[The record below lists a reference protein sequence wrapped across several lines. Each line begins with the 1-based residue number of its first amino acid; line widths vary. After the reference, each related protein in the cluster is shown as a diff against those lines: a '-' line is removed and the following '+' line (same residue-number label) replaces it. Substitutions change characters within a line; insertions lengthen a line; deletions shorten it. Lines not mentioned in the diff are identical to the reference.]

1 MEIRKIYES
10 FAEDLDIPLRDSSEY
25 NLKYNELFR
34 LIKQVSDKELAKKL
48 EDGVQE
54 LSEAICIVRGRNKA
68 RSAVDNYAAKGLTI
82 GGERDGYNRRAVR

>member
-1 MEIRKIYES
+1 MEIRKIYET

-54 LSEAICIVRGRNKA
+54 LSEAVSSVSSEAGIKLGAQLIITLLK
-68 RSAVDNYAAKGLTI
+68 D
-82 GGERDGYNRRAVR
+82 

>member
-25 NLKYNELFR
+25 NLKYNELSR

-54 LSEAICIVRGRNKA
+54 LSEAVSSVSSGAGIKLGAQLIITLLK
-68 RSAVDNYAAKGLTI
+68 D
-82 GGERDGYNRRAVR
+82 

>member
-1 MEIRKIYES
+1 MEIRNIYES

-54 LSEAICIVRGRNKA
+54 LSEAVSSVSSEAGIKLGAQLIITLLK
-68 RSAVDNYAAKGLTI
+68 D
-82 GGERDGYNRRAVR
+82 

>member
-25 NLKYNELFR
+25 NLKYNELSR
-34 LIKQVSDKELAKKL
+34 LIKHVSDKELAKKL

-54 LSEAICIVRGRNKA
+54 LSEAVSSVSSEAGIKLGAQLIITLLK
-68 RSAVDNYAAKGLTI
+68 D
-82 GGERDGYNRRAVR
+82 

>member
-1 MEIRKIYES
+1 MEIRNIYES
-10 FAEDLDIPLRDSSEY
+10 FAENLDIPLRDSSEY

-54 LSEAICIVRGRNKA
+54 LSEAVSSVSSEVGIKLGAQLIITLLK
-68 RSAVDNYAAKGLTI
+68 D
-82 GGERDGYNRRAVR
+82 

>member
-25 NLKYNELFR
+25 NLKYNELSR

-48 EDGVQE
+48 
-54 LSEAICIVRGRNKA
+54 
-68 RSAVDNYAAKGLTI
+68 
-82 GGERDGYNRRAVR
+82 

>member
-10 FAEDLDIPLRDSSEY
+10 FAEDLDIPLRDSREY
-25 NLKYNELFR
+25 NLKYNELSR

-54 LSEAICIVRGRNKA
+54 LSEAVSSVSSEAGIKLGAQLIITLLK
-68 RSAVDNYAAKGLTI
+68 D
-82 GGERDGYNRRAVR
+82 

>member
-1 MEIRKIYES
+1 MEIRNIYES
-10 FAEDLDIPLRDSSEY
+10 FAENLNIPLRDSSEY

-54 LSEAICIVRGRNKA
+54 LSEAVSSVSSEVGIKLGAQLIITLLK
-68 RSAVDNYAAKGLTI
+68 D
-82 GGERDGYNRRAVR
+82 

>member
-54 LSEAICIVRGRNKA
+54 LSEAVSSVSSEAGIKLGAQLIITLLK
-68 RSAVDNYAAKGLTI
+68 D
-82 GGERDGYNRRAVR
+82 RR

>member
-10 FAEDLDIPLRDSSEY
+10 FAENLDIPLRDSSEY
-25 NLKYNELFR
+25 NLKYNELSR

-54 LSEAICIVRGRNKA
+54 LSEAVSSVSSEAGIKLGAQLIITLLK
-68 RSAVDNYAAKGLTI
+68 D
-82 GGERDGYNRRAVR
+82 

>member
-25 NLKYNELFR
+25 NLKYNELSG
-34 LIKQVSDKELAKKL
+34 LIKHVSDKELAKKL

-54 LSEAICIVRGRNKA
+54 LSEAVSSVSSEAGIKLGAQLIITLLK
-68 RSAVDNYAAKGLTI
+68 D
-82 GGERDGYNRRAVR
+82 

>member
-1 MEIRKIYES
+1 MEIRKIYET

-25 NLKYNELFR
+25 NLKYNELSR

-54 LSEAICIVRGRNKA
+54 LSEAVSSVSSEAGIKLGAKLIVSLLR
-68 RSAVDNYAAKGLTI
+68 
-82 GGERDGYNRRAVR
+82 

>member
-25 NLKYNELFR
+25 NLKYNELSG
-34 LIKQVSDKELAKKL
+34 LIKQVSDMELAKKL

-54 LSEAICIVRGRNKA
+54 LSEAVSSVSSEAGIKLGAQLIITLLK
-68 RSAVDNYAAKGLTI
+68 D
-82 GGERDGYNRRAVR
+82 

>member
-10 FAEDLDIPLRDSSEY
+10 FAEDLDIPLRDRSEY
-25 NLKYNELFR
+25 NLKYNELSR

-54 LSEAICIVRGRNKA
+54 LSEAVSSVSSEVGIKLGAQLIITLLK
-68 RSAVDNYAAKGLTI
+68 D
-82 GGERDGYNRRAVR
+82 

>member
-1 MEIRKIYES
+1 MEIRNIYES
-10 FAEDLDIPLRDSSEY
+10 FAANLDIPLRDSSEY

-54 LSEAICIVRGRNKA
+54 LSEAVSSVSSEVGIKLGAQLIITLLK
-68 RSAVDNYAAKGLTI
+68 D
-82 GGERDGYNRRAVR
+82 

>member
-34 LIKQVSDKELAKKL
+34 LIKQVSDKELTKKL

-54 LSEAICIVRGRNKA
+54 LSEAVSSVSSEAGIKLGAQLIITLLK
-68 RSAVDNYAAKGLTI
+68 D
-82 GGERDGYNRRAVR
+82 

>member
-25 NLKYNELFR
+25 NLKYNELSR

-54 LSEAICIVRGRNKA
+54 LSEAV
-68 RSAVDNYAAKGLTI
+68 SSVSS
-82 GGERDGYNRRAVR
+82 EDGIKLGAELIITLLKD

>member
-25 NLKYNELFR
+25 NLKYNELSG

-54 LSEAICIVRGRNKA
+54 LSEAVSSVSSEAGIKLGAQLIITLLK
-68 RSAVDNYAAKGLTI
+68 D
-82 GGERDGYNRRAVR
+82 

>member
-1 MEIRKIYES
+1 MDIRKIYES

-25 NLKYNELFR
+25 NLKYNELSR

-54 LSEAICIVRGRNKA
+54 LSEAVSSVSSEAGIKLGAQLIITLLK
-68 RSAVDNYAAKGLTI
+68 D
-82 GGERDGYNRRAVR
+82 

>member
-25 NLKYNELFR
+25 NLKYNELSR

-54 LSEAICIVRGRNKA
+54 LSEAVSSVSSEAGIKLGAQLIITLLK
-68 RSAVDNYAAKGLTI
+68 D
-82 GGERDGYNRRAVR
+82 

>member
-10 FAEDLDIPLRDSSEY
+10 FAENLDIPLRDSSEY

-54 LSEAICIVRGRNKA
+54 LSEAVSSVSSEAGIKLGAQLIITLLK
-68 RSAVDNYAAKGLTI
+68 D
-82 GGERDGYNRRAVR
+82 

>member
-1 MEIRKIYES
+1 MEIRNIYES

-25 NLKYNELFR
+25 NLKYNELSR

-54 LSEAICIVRGRNKA
+54 LSEAVSSVSSEAGIKLGAQLIITLLK
-68 RSAVDNYAAKGLTI
+68 D
-82 GGERDGYNRRAVR
+82 

>member
-25 NLKYNELFR
+25 NLKYNELYG

-54 LSEAICIVRGRNKA
+54 LSEAVSSVSSEAGIKLGAQLIITLLK
-68 RSAVDNYAAKGLTI
+68 D
-82 GGERDGYNRRAVR
+82 

>member
-1 MEIRKIYES
+1 MEIRNIYES
-10 FAEDLDIPLRDSSEY
+10 FAENLDIPLRDSSEY

-54 LSEAICIVRGRNKA
+54 LSEAVSSVSSEAGIKLGAQLIITLLK
-68 RSAVDNYAAKGLTI
+68 D
-82 GGERDGYNRRAVR
+82 

>member
-25 NLKYNELFR
+25 NLKYNELSR

-54 LSEAICIVRGRNKA
+54 LSEAVSSVSSEAGIKLG
-68 RSAVDNYAAKGLTI
+68 AKLI
-82 GGERDGYNRRAVR
+82 ASLLK

>member
-25 NLKYNELFR
+25 NLKYNELSG

-54 LSEAICIVRGRNKA
+54 LSEAVSSVSSEVGIKLGAQLIITLLK
-68 RSAVDNYAAKGLTI
+68 D
-82 GGERDGYNRRAVR
+82 

>member
-10 FAEDLDIPLRDSSEY
+10 FAEDMDIPLRDSIEY
-25 NLKYNELFR
+25 NLKYNELSR

-54 LSEAICIVRGRNKA
+54 LSEAVSSVSSEAGIKLGAQLIITLLK
-68 RSAVDNYAAKGLTI
+68 D
-82 GGERDGYNRRAVR
+82 

>member
-1 MEIRKIYES
+1 MEIRNIYES
-10 FAEDLDIPLRDSSEY
+10 FAENLDILLRDSSEY

-54 LSEAICIVRGRNKA
+54 LSEAVSSVSSEVGIKLGAQLIITLLK
-68 RSAVDNYAAKGLTI
+68 D
-82 GGERDGYNRRAVR
+82 

>member
-10 FAEDLDIPLRDSSEY
+10 FAENLDIPLRDSSEY

-54 LSEAICIVRGRNKA
+54 LSEAVSSVSSEVGIKLGAQLIITLLK
-68 RSAVDNYAAKGLTI
+68 D
-82 GGERDGYNRRAVR
+82 